1 MTSSFQMIPASGQS
15 HVGFS
20 HCGGWTGAEGWSVS
34 PGRGGVGSV
43 QGKTGDEKKNVL
55 LIKADKS
62 VCVENVGHYILTS
75 IQDIFIEIKNG
86 FTDL

>member
-34 PGRGGVGSV
+34 PGRGGVGSWSTGV
-43 QGKTGDEKKNVL
+43 VLELELEWVAGVAPGGQGGEV
-55 LIKADKS
+55 
-62 VCVENVGHYILTS
+62 
-75 IQDIFIEIKNG
+75 
-86 FTDL
+86 